1 LIALYIVPANKR
13 SYIVMA
19 KPEKSI
25 VFFIGEKKY
34 ETTKEHLTVREIL
47 EDFAKVSPDKYT
59 LALKEQGEFHEYTN
73 LDEAIEMKNGMKF
86 VLFDKT
92 PTTVS

>member
-1 LIALYIVPANKR
+1 
-13 SYIVMA
+13 M
-19 KPEKSI
+19 EKHEKKI

-34 ETTKEHLTVREIL
+34 ETKNDHLSVHEIL
-47 EDFAKVSPDKYT
+47 EDYAKVSPDKYT
-59 LALKEQGEFHEYTN
+59 LALKKEGGFHEYTN
-73 LDEAIEMKNGMKF
+73 LDEKIEMKNGMKF